1 MLTARQ
7 YQMSLK
13 HYGGYYSGSVDGIS
27 GSKTKAAIRS
37 FQSEHGLTADGIYG
51 SKTDA
56 KIQERIKILIK
67 QLNKKGGYKLK
78 VSGYVTSTVASY
90 IKKYQ
95 KKSKLT
101 ADGIAGVKTLKS
113 LGMKVPSTS
122 SSKAK
127 VDWTKVKYFKKSEFK
142 CGCRGRYC
150 DGYPVEMNPK
160 VIAMLETMREYYD
173 KSITITSGMRC
184 KGYNNSLVG
193 SIPTSEHM
201 KGSAVDIYIP
211 GQTTTRAG
219 RAAVKRYAYK
229 LGAAYCYSDTPNM
242 GNAVHINF

>member
-7 YQMSLK
+7 YQLSLK
-13 HYGGYYSGSVDGIS
+13 HYGGYYTGSIDGIS

-37 FQSEHGLTADGIYG
+37 FQNKHGLTPDGIYG

-56 KIQERIKILIK
+56 KLQERVKTLIK
-67 QLNKKGGYKLK
+67 QLNKKGKYELK
-78 VSGYVTSTVASY
+78 VSGYITSTVATY

-95 KKSKLT
+95 KKVKLT
-101 ADGIAGVKTLKS
+101 ADGIAGPKTLKS
-113 LGMKVPSTS
+113 LGMKVPSS
-122 SSKAK
+122 SSSRKK

-150 DGYPVEMNPK
+150 DGYPVEMNSK
-160 VIAMLETMREYYD
+160 VIAMLETMRKYYG
-173 KSITITSGMRC
+173 KPITITSGMRC
-184 KGYNNSLVG
+184 KRYNNSLVG
-193 SIPTSEHM
+193 SISTSKHM
-201 KGSAVDIYIP
+201 SGDAVDLYIP
-211 GQTTTRAG
+211 GHTTTRAG